1 MDEVKLEHRL
11 SNVEE
16 RAKSN
21 SRRLDNLEKQHGEMS
36 DLVKSM
42 AAIAQ
47 KQEDM
52 EEDVREVK
60 SDIKSLL
67 AVPAGHWRT
76 VITAAITA
84 VVGAIAG
91 AIIALVVK

>member
-1 MDEVKLEHRL
+1 MNEIHLEHRL
-11 SNVEE
+11 SDVEN
-16 RAKSN
+16 RSKSN
-21 SRRLDNLEKQHGEMS
+21 SHRLDRLEKQHGEMS
-36 DLVKSM
+36 DLVKSV
-42 AAIAQ
+42 ATIAQ
-47 KQEDM
+47 KQVDM
-52 EEDVREVK
+52 EGDVREVK

-67 AVPAGHWRT
+67 AVPAGHWKT